1 MVSGR
6 DLCLSHK
13 MPLMND
19 GRMKK
24 EYDQIRRKS
33 VLFLREKEQ
42 KNLILLDLNKDKA
55 SKSETTRE

>member
-6 DLCLSHK
+6 DLCLSQK

-24 EYDQIRRKS
+24 EYDQIWRKS
-33 VLFLREKEQ
+33 VSLLEREGAK
-42 KNLILLDLNKDKA
+42 KA
-55 SKSETTRE
+55 